1 MQQYGRVIPVI
12 SEIMRLLCSL
22 FYLKYYSV
30 FFESVTW
37 DEWTV
42 GFHTVPSGSGNE
54 HRSILSYHF
63 YSPPDVSLLFVNIRQ
78 GVLQYF
84 LIID

>member
-1 MQQYGRVIPVI
+1 M
-12 SEIMRLLCSL
+12 
-22 FYLKYYSV
+22 KYYSV

-54 HRSILSYHF
+54 HRSVLSYHF
-63 YSPPDVSLLFVNIRQ
+63 YSPPDVSLLLLNVADVR
-78 GVLQYF
+78 YF
-84 LIID
+84 FDHRLILIFHLVIEW

>member
-1 MQQYGRVIPVI
+1 
-12 SEIMRLLCSL
+12 MRLLCSL
-22 FYLKYYSV
+22 SYMKYYSV

-54 HRSILSYHF
+54 HRSVLSYHF
-63 YSPPDVSLLFVNIRQ
+63 YSPPDVSLLLLNVAD
-78 GVLQYF
+78 VQYF
-84 LIID
+84 FDHRLILIFHLVIEW